1 MDHGT
6 RDPAPAPTTAPEP
19 TENTPQRRKRIAQ
32 EQLKRERQENEAIE
46 AEAELAEVK
55 RKKRTAARRLAGL
68 LDADNAYGD
77 PERPSTSPQRPL
89 DETRSPDLP
98 AGWSRVE
105 SSSNPGSFFFFNK
118 KKDISQWDPPA
129 PENRPLT
136 PPRHARPPPPPPR
149 QPPPPPPPPR
159 KTWISHVDSVSGKP
173 YWYVA
178 ETGETTWDDPT
189 WDDPTRPRPA
199 PRSDDELDF
208 RGSQDHASVDAAARH
223 RALFGDGRPSA
234 GQSSLSRSFTSYSDS
249 QTSLDSI
256 RSARDVDAVD
266 AAATLGVDATAAALY
281 ESTVSEEYKSQH
293 SVEFL
298 AQHLAQLKETKPNVE
313 KSLDVAIIATGPYAP
328 KSIIDTKDGRCVGI
342 LVGHWSNINYFVYQ
356 KGGKKALPDLSRIC
370 STLGESFCKCLS
382 LRPDGLDELQRS
394 RARECPTEDI

>member
-32 EQLKRERQENEAIE
+32 EQLAREKQENEAIE

-55 RKKRTAARRLAGL
+55 RRRRAAAKRLADLQDTDYACG
-68 LDADNAYGD
+68 N

-89 DETRSPDLP
+89 GEIRSPDLP

-105 SSSNPGSFFFFNK
+105 SSSEPGRFFFFNK
-118 KKDISQWDPPA
+118 KKDISQWGPPA

-149 QPPPPPPPPR
+149 RPASPPPPPR
-159 KTWISHVDSVSGKP
+159 KTWLSHVDGVSGKP

-189 WDDPTRPRPA
+189 RPRPA
-199 PRSDDELDF
+199 PGSDNELDF
-208 RGSQDHASVDAAARH
+208 RGSQGHASVDAAARH
-223 RALFGDGRPSA
+223 SALFGDGRPSA

-328 KSIIDTKDGRCVGI
+328 KSIIDTKDGSPPSCE
-342 LVGHWSNINYFVYQ
+342 LVAPRGAETRERRPEPGLPSQVRDWSRGVPAP
-356 KGGKKALPDLSRIC
+356 G
-370 STLGESFCKCLS
+370 
-382 LRPDGLDELQRS
+382 
-394 RARECPTEDI
+394 